1 LNGSYLSVSVGDPA
15 SEVLKDGCQ
24 DLMLMC
30 KHVRSTFGK
39 AVNDFK
45 TSKSVRSTSE
55 KAVKTSKSVGS
66 SSEKSVSESDDD
78 MDE

>member
-30 KHVRSTFGK
+30 QHVRSTFGK
-39 AVNDFK
+39 AVDDFKTSKSVRSTSENK

-55 KAVKTSKSVGS
+55 KAV
-66 SSEKSVSESDDD
+66 SESDDD
-78 MDE
+78 MDT